1 MAVTLVF
8 LGKLADRAGEG
19 QREVPAPLAWAD
31 LPALLGPELAS
42 VIADERTKI
51 AVNGE
56 VLADKTMLA
65 ARDGDEVAFLP
76 PVSGG

>member
-8 LGKLADRAGEG
+8 IGKLADLAGEG
-19 QREVPAPLAWAD
+19 ERQVPGPLHWAD
-31 LPALLGPELAS
+31 LPSLLDADLAAA
-42 VIADERTKI
+42 VAGERTRV

-56 VLADKTMLA
+56 LLADKTALA
-65 ARDGDEVAFLP
+65 AQDGDEVAFLP